1 MLFDTATVDTATL
14 QQHPPVISPHLPL
27 SALTLS
33 TPNPHPNPN
42 QAAQKRLKVQAAH
55 AARVGKYASP
65 MGKMIMESQVPL
77 TLTLTLALT
86 LTLTLTLTLAGRRPL
101 GPRS

>member
-1 MLFDTATVDTATL
+1 MAKLEEDYGTL
-14 QQHPPVISPHLPL
+14 NPH
-27 SALTLS
+27 
-33 TPNPHPNPN
+33 PNPHPYPN

-77 TLTLTLALT
+77 ALTLALALT